1 MDPLTATEEMC
12 ENKVMVSS
20 RVFIDVAQTIQY
32 LSVHSSVSGL
42 QRVVLSIIEE
52 FNSNNRN
59 RIIPVCYRYTT
70 GDFVEPNLK
79 DITLLI
85 SLLKASANN
94 VDINEL
100 ADKILS
106 DLSNT
111 PTIDFQSQDVLF
123 VLESVWITDNY
134 FASVYRYRLN
144 GLLVITMLHDLIPT
158 LDPTFMDEVGPK
170 FHRYL
175 HGASMVSDRVVT
187 NSKSTRNDY
196 SSYCAAHHLREAPGC
211 VTQLPGGFDYIDK
224 STQSSSEAND
234 FELWPRPYIL
244 MVGTIEV
251 RKNHLVALHTWQDL
265 IQKRGSQNV
274 PDLVCVGKIG
284 WNVEQFFHELDLSDE
299 PVKNRIHLL
308 TENVVDEYLKSLYK
322 NCLFTIYPSS
332 YEGWGLPVSESL
344 DFGKAVITTDVSSMP
359 EAGMEF
365 AKYVPAAD
373 SNALATAI
381 SDWLDDPEIPEALG
395 MHALK
400 NRERIEWSTV
410 VNRLINEI
418 DNLRNSNNAL

>member
-1 MDPLTATEEMC
+1 
-12 ENKVMVSS
+12 MVRS
-20 RVFIDVAQTIQY
+20 RVFIDVLQTIQY

-42 QRVVLSIIEE
+42 QRVALSVIEE

-59 RIIPVCYRYTT
+59 RITPVCYRFTT
-70 GDFVEPNLK
+70 GDFVEPNLD
-79 DITLLI
+79 DIRLLFE
-85 SLLKASANN
+85 LLKSSANTRN
-94 VDINEL
+94 INEI
-100 ADKILS
+100 ADKILL
-106 DLSNT
+106 DLKDS
-111 PTIDFQSQDVLF
+111 PAVCFEPQDVLLI
-123 VLESVWITDNY
+123 LESVWITDNY
-134 FASVYRYRLN
+134 FANVFRYRLN

-196 SSYCAAHHLREAPGC
+196 SAYCAAHSLLEAPGC
-211 VTQLPGGFDYIDK
+211 VTQLPGGFDDVQK
-224 STQSSSEAND
+224 SPQND
-234 FELWPRPYIL
+234 LEVKNFQVWPRPYIL

-251 RKNHLVALHTWQDL
+251 RKNHLVALRAWKDL
-265 IQKRGSQNV
+265 IKIRGSQNV

-284 WNVEQFFHELDLSDE
+284 WNIGEFLGELASSE
-299 PVKNRIHLL
+299 TVVKNRIHLL
-308 TENVVDEYLKSLYK
+308 TENVGDDHLKSLYE

-365 AKYVPAAD
+365 AKYVPASD
-373 SNALATAI
+373 SSALVAAI
-381 SDWLDDPEIPEALG
+381 SEWLDDPEIPQALG
-395 MHALK
+395 SHALK
-400 NRERIEWSTV
+400 NRERIDWSTV
-410 VNRLINEI
+410 VNRLIDEV
-418 DNLRNSNNAL
+418 DALRESKNL